1 MFRLLRQGLVW
12 AAIYAIALQT
22 ILPGFSAAASLDSS
36 AQSVICHTVTDDSAP
51 VTAPGAGVCD
61 HCFLCNAMAADAVAA
76 PPLANRQIAF
86 AAEISLPLS
95 DSPPV
100 RRNAGLT
107 FARGPPG
114 S

>member
-1 MFRLLRQGLVW
+1 MFRLLWQGLVW

-22 ILPGFSAAASLDSS
+22 VLPGFSAAAALDSG
-36 AQSVICHTVTDDSAP
+36 AQSVICHTATDDGGP
-51 VTAPGAGVCD
+51 VQAPGAGACD
-61 HCFLCNAMAADAVAA
+61 HCLLCNAMAADAVAA

-86 AAEISLPLS
+86 AVEISFPLS